1 MFSCRAVDS
10 CGLSFRVASFPVL
23 IHQLSLDGVACE
35 FCVTLH
41 PHLFQNTRP
50 IGADSAIAKRE
61 HTGNLTNG
69 LPEAMRRS
77 TSNSRSDR
85 DSCGRRS
92 PPLSRSKMRFSARA
106 ALMYLPPLMT
116 LLTALTN
123 SARGL
128 SLVIYPDAPA
138 VKARRANCPPECRL

>member
-50 IGADSAIAKRE
+50 VGADSAIAKRE

-69 LPEAMRRS
+69 
-77 TSNSRSDR
+77 
-85 DSCGRRS
+85 
-92 PPLSRSKMRFSARA
+92 F
-106 ALMYLPPLMT
+106 
-116 LLTALTN
+116 
-123 SARGL
+123 ARGDETEHLDSRRTCCQSTPRKL
-128 SLVIYPDAPA
+128 SPRMQAEDEHGKTRTNL
-138 VKARRANCPPECRL
+138 L